1 MPLLARFSIGLVA
14 GLLAS
19 PHCLGMCGAFPLHLS
34 RGEGGR
40 PASRVALYLLGKM
53 LTYAFLGTL
62 AGTFGEF
69 LVRSRAVSISQQA
82 LAYTMGVLL
91 VVFGVAML
99 EVIRLPVRMPLALLG
114 AGAVTRIFG
123 RLLRTPGP
131 GAGYVLGAG
140 TGFLPCPITLAMLT
154 AAAAAHSA
162 AGGAVILVGLGVGT
176 APALLAVGLSGAV
189 IDARVRRFGLR
200 GAGVVLLALGVITL
214 LRPTGTLC
222 RFLPTLGGAGH
233 SCCAHE
239 TR

>member
-1 MPLLARFSIGLVA
+1 MPFLAQFSVGLVA

-34 RGEGGR
+34 RGGNGR
-40 PASRVALYLLGKM
+40 PGPRVALYLLGKM
-53 LTYAFLGTL
+53 LTYAFLGAL
-62 AGTFGEF
+62 AGAFGEM
-69 LVRSRAVSISQQA
+69 LVRSRAVSFSQQA
-82 LAYTMGVLL
+82 LAYTMGALL

-99 EVIRLPVRMPLALLG
+99 DLIRLPAPAPRALSG
-114 AGAVTRIFG
+114 AGVMTRVFT
-123 RLLRTPGP
+123 RLLHTPGP
-131 GAGYVLGAG
+131 GAGYVLGAS

-189 IDARVRRFGLR
+189 IDTRVRRFGMR

-233 SCCAHE
+233 SCCAHGK
-239 TR
+239 